1 MKVTQIVELSK
12 ARSKVYLEQEFA
24 FVLYK
29 GELRLY
35 HVREGEE
42 LSEENYNRIL
52 SEVLPK
58 RAKLRAM
65 NLLKNREY
73 TREELRRKLEQGGY
87 PVQITQEALDYV
99 ESYRYIDDLRYAVSY
114 ITYHEK
120 DKSRR
125 QIEQN
130 LMKKGISKET
140 LEKAWQEWGEKGG
153 VQDEQA
159 MIEKLLQKRHY
170 VQETADRKEQQRTY
184 AFLIRKGFSGE
195 AVRKAMRTSNFED
208 IMTCT

>member
-1 MKVTQIVELSK
+1 MTVTQIVELSK
-12 ARSKVYLEQEFA
+12 TRSRVYIEQEFA

-42 LSEENYNRIL
+42 LSEEDYNRIL

-73 TREELRRKLEQGGY
+73 TREELRRKLEQGQY
-87 PVQITQEALDYV
+87 PKQIIEEALDYV
-99 ESYRYIDDLRYAVSY
+99 ESYKYIDDLRYAVSY
-114 ITYHEK
+114 ITCHEA

-125 QIEQN
+125 QIEQH
-130 LMKKGISKET
+130 LMQKGISKDI
-140 LEKAWQEWGEKGG
+140 LEKAWQEWEEKGG
-153 VQDEQA
+153 VMDEQA

-170 VQETADRKEQQRTY
+170 APDAADRKEQQRTY
-184 AFLIRKGFSGE
+184 SFLLRKGFSGE
-195 AVRKAMRTSNFED
+195 SIIKAMNVNGF
-208 IMTCT
+208 

>member
-1 MKVTQIVELSK
+1 MTVTQITELSK
-12 ARSKVYLEQEFA
+12 TRSKVYIEQEFA

-42 LSEENYNRIL
+42 LSEEDYNRIL

-73 TREELRRKLEQGGY
+73 TREELRRKLEQGHY
-87 PVQITQEALDYV
+87 PKQIMEEALDYV
-99 ESYRYIDDLRYAVSY
+99 ESYNYIDDLRYAVSY
-114 ITYHEK
+114 ITYHET

-125 QIEQN
+125 QIEQH
-130 LMKKGISKET
+130 LMQKGISKEV
-140 LEKAWQEWGEKGG
+140 LEKAWQEWEEKGG

-170 VQETADRKEQQRTY
+170 VRETADRKEQQRTY
-184 AFLIRKGFSGE
+184 AFLMRKGFSGE
-195 AVRKAMRTSNFED
+195 AIIKAMNMDEL
-208 IMTCT
+208 